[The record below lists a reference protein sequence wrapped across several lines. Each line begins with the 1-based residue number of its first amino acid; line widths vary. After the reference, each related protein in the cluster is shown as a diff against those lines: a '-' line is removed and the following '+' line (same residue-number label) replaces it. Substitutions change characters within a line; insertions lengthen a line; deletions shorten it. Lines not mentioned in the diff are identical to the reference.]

1 MTTVNY
7 WDEDWQEQEQLAKNN
22 EATKELPIKEESS
35 EKPSEISSWEDLMDD
50 EPVETKVTPVEPVT
64 LVTKTAPVKNVWK
77 QPSQKQDYKD
87 KQEFPSLP
95 SAKVIHKHNETD
107 RVNILKDKSKNNIYE
122 AFNDDEMGRP
132 NRNTVAAPVPS
143 PKVTYDKGRPVEMQ
157 RPPRKSRFCKNGAEC
172 TYGSRCWWAHSEAE
186 LVPQHCN
193 RGWNCRCIVINYNK
207 EVSNNPRSRRI
218 CMYRHDESVHD
229 YLTRTGQH
237 LSKPVIKV
245 PSHQL
250 SQATEMTRAAGGMI
264 NVN

>member
-7 WDEDWQEQEQLAKNN
+7 WEDDWEEQLAATNN
-22 EATKELPIKEESS
+22 TATNELPIKEEHST

-50 EPVETKVTPVEPVT
+50 EQVETKVAPVT
-64 LVTKTAPVKNVWK
+64 EVTKTAQVKNVWEK
-77 QPSQKQDYKD
+77 PLPQKQASVD

-95 SAKVIHKHNETD
+95 SAKVIHQQKETE
-107 RVNILKDKSKNNIYE
+107 RVNRLKDKSKNNIYE

-132 NRNTVAAPVPS
+132 SKNRAPVPMT
-143 PKVTYDKGRPVEMQ
+143 KVSYDKERPVEMY

-193 RGWNCRCIVINYNK
+193 RGQNCRCIVINYSK

-218 CMYRHDESVHD
+218 CMYRHDETVHD
-229 YLTRTGQH
+229 YLIRTGQH
-237 LSKPVIKV
+237 MSKSVIKV

-250 SQATEMTRAAGGMI
+250 PQATEMVRAAGGVI
-264 NVN
+264 NVS